1 MYFFLH
7 KVNVG
12 TAFGL
17 KNLSYIIFS
26 LKIQVMRPKSI
37 IASLFFSIFFFSCVS
52 SKKYKQAQ
60 TDYANLQVKQSQLEG
75 DLSNCNTE
83 KANLARQKSELEND
97 KVNLNSRIADMN
109 RQMDFLKENNTTVLK
124 QLQDL
129 SVISS
134 SQAESIRKSLDNLGV
149 KDAYIMDLQTAMAR
163 KDSLN
168 MALVMNLKGAIGN
181 MNDKDINIKV
191 DKGVVYIDISDKM
204 LFKTGKYEVTPQ
216 AKEVLGKVAMVLKNQ
231 PDIEFMVEGHT
242 DNVPYRSGVLLDNWD
257 LSVKRATAVVRILQN
272 QYGLDPAKMAAAG
285 RGEYNPL
292 MDNSSDESRAVNRR
306 TRIVILPQ
314 LDQFFKLLEAK
325 KA

>member
-1 MYFFLH
+1 
-7 KVNVG
+7 
-12 TAFGL
+12 
-17 KNLSYIIFS
+17 
-26 LKIQVMRPKSI
+26 MRPRSI
-37 IASLFFSIFFFSCVS
+37 LAPLLISIFIFSCVS
-52 SKKYKQAQ
+52 SKKYKQSQ
-60 TDYANLQVKQSQLEG
+60 TDYANLQLKHSQLEG
-75 DLSNCNTE
+75 DLSNCNNE
-83 KANLARQKSELEND
+83 KANLAKQKSELENE
-97 KVNLNSRIADMN
+97 KTNLTGRIADMN
-109 RQMDFLKENNTTVLK
+109 KQMDFLKENNTTVLK
-124 QLQDL
+124 HLQDL

-149 KDAYIMDLQTAMAR
+149 KDAYIMDLQAAMAR

-257 LSVKRATAVVRILQN
+257 LSVKRATAVIRILQN

-292 MDNSSDESRAVNRR
+292 MDNNSDENRAVNRR